1 MKFSATLKATKEFK
15 SCLSAIQLIIEDAT
29 FEVTPT
35 GIKCKGIE
43 PSNICYMS
51 IDLPKDKFIKY
62 ECDTDSKF
70 TVRTN
75 ELMEI
80 VKRAKNG
87 DEITLEMDGK
97 LNALQIYI
105 NGKKHYVL
113 PLLVM
118 EKETPNPNFKLQ
130 SRTSLKFADFV
141 EYVKDIKVIAD
152 NFVVETD
159 GVKLKLSGKGDSG
172 HVDMEVDGTVT
183 QKEEGDL
190 RGEYMLEFLFNT
202 IKTISGG
209 FETVILEHGHNLP
222 LKLTFDSAD
231 TGTLVYVQAPKVL

>member
-1 MKFSATLKATKEFK
+1 MKFSTTLKATKEFK

-29 FEVTPT
+29 FEVTHE
-35 GIKCKGIE
+35 GMKCKGIE
-43 PSNICYMS
+43 PSNICFMS
-51 IDLPKDKFIKY
+51 VDLPKDKFVNY
-62 ECDTDSKF
+62 DCDEDSKF

-75 ELMEI
+75 ELLEI
-80 VKRAKNG
+80 VKRAKN
-87 DEITLEMDGK
+87 DEEVTFEMDGK
-97 LNALQIYI
+97 VNALQIYI
-105 NGKKHYVL
+105 GKKHYVL

-130 SRTSLKFADFV
+130 SKTSLKFSDFV
-141 EYVKDIKVIAD
+141 DCVKDIKVIAD

-159 GVKLKLSGKGDSG
+159 GLKLKISGKGDSG
-172 HVDMEVDGTVT
+172 LVDMEIDGTVS
-183 QKEEGDL
+183 QKEEGEL

-202 IKTISGG
+202 MKTISGG

-222 LKLTFDSAD
+222 LKLTFNSDD

>member
-51 IDLPKDKFIKY
+51 IDLPKDKFVKY
-62 ECDTDSKF
+62 ECDIDSKF

-130 SRTSLKFADFV
+130 SRTSLKFSDFA
-141 EYVKDIKVIAD
+141 EYVKDIKVIAE

-222 LKLTFDSAD
+222 LKLTFDSVD